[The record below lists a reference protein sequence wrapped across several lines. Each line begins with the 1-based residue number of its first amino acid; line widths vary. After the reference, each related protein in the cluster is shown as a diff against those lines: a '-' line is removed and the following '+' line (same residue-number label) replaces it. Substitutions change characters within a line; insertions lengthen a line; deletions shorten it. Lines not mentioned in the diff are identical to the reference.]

1 MKLLQQYPVVRS
13 ADYVPEV
20 GHAERTRFLTRP
32 QDMYGEAPAEAPA
45 PIKAA
50 PQREVNSDQARAP
63 PNPAHCIA
71 LAHFRGPELLEQAL
85 REFTI
90 EEKAST
96 AGKDFFTELT
106 ALAQRYMTPQ
116 DTERFIRAFRA
127 EHDAFVASLKP
138 LEARKLRE
146 DLASHGRK

>member
-1 MKLLQQYPVVRS
+1 M
-13 ADYVPEV
+13 
-20 GHAERTRFLTRP
+20 P
-32 QDMYGEAPAEAPA
+32 QDLYGEAPAEAP
-45 PIKAA
+45 IKTA

-63 PNPAHCIA
+63 LNSAHSIA
-71 LAHFRGPELLEQAL
+71 LAHLWGSELLEQAL

-116 DTERFIRAFRA
+116 DTERFIQAFRA

-146 DLASHGRK
+146 DLANGRK

>member
-1 MKLLQQYPVVRS
+1 MRLHTPPIASRS
-13 ADYVPEV
+13 
-20 GHAERTRFLTRP
+20 LTC
-32 QDMYGEAPAEAPA
+32 G
-45 PIKAA
+45 
-50 PQREVNSDQARAP
+50 
-63 PNPAHCIA
+63 
-71 LAHFRGPELLEQAL
+71 GPELLEQAL

-146 DLASHGRK
+146 DLANGRK